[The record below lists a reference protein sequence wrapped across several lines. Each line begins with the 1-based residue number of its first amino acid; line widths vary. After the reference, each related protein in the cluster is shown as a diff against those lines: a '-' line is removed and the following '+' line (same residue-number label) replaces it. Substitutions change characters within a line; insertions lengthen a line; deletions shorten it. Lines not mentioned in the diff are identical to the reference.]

1 MHDKTQH
8 TQSQKT
14 NLENISNST
23 NEEHISLLYKELAQ
37 INIKQINNMKDKQG
51 IKSYQHLRKDA
62 PLFIIGEI

>member
-23 NEEHISLLYKELAQ
+23 NKERISLLYKELAQ
-37 INIKQINNMKDKQG
+37 INIKQINNM
-51 IKSYQHLRKDA
+51 
-62 PLFIIGEI
+62 